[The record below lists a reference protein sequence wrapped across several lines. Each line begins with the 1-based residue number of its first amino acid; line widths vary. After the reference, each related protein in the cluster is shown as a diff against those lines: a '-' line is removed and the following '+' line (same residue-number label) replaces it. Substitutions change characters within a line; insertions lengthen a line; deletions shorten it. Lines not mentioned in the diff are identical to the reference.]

1 MSENENG
8 LIMLT
13 ADDGSEEAFFV
24 LEKADIA
31 GVSYLLVT
39 DSVEDEE
46 AEAMILR
53 EETEDEL
60 VTYQVVD
67 DEKEL
72 KIISKYLEELLD
84 DVELRLEWKIVALYI
99 GKTRQ
104 KVKRA
109 APGGEG
115 YVMNHLSKK
124 AVKNYLSCWYSN
136 LSDCLSC

>member
-1 MSENENG
+1 M
-8 LIMLT
+8 
-13 ADDGSEEAFFV
+13 

-67 DEKEL
+67 DEKRVENYFKVL
-72 KIISKYLEELLD
+72 RRIIGRCRIKIRNRE
-84 DVELRLEWKIVALYI
+84 V
-99 GKTRQ
+99 
-104 KVKRA
+104 
-109 APGGEG
+109 
-115 YVMNHLSKK
+115 
-124 AVKNYLSCWYSN
+124 
-136 LSDCLSC
+136 

>member
-1 MSENENG
+1 MDVLKEGGVRSEHWKTYVDKIAASLILQGYLDSIHNQEDLMSENENG

-84 DVELRLEWKIVALYI
+84 DVELRLE
-99 GKTRQ
+99 
-104 KVKRA
+104 
-109 APGGEG
+109 
-115 YVMNHLSKK
+115 
-124 AVKNYLSCWYSN
+124 
-136 LSDCLSC
+136 

>member
-60 VTYQVVD
+60 VTYQVVGRCRIKIRIERCNKIEE
-67 DEKEL
+67 EKN
-72 KIISKYLEELLD
+72 
-84 DVELRLEWKIVALYI
+84 R
-99 GKTRQ
+99 G
-104 KVKRA
+104 RA
-109 APGGEG
+109 R
-115 YVMNHLSKK
+115 KD
-124 AVKNYLSCWYSN
+124 YSAWRFGTDWN
-136 LSDCLSC
+136 EHYGV